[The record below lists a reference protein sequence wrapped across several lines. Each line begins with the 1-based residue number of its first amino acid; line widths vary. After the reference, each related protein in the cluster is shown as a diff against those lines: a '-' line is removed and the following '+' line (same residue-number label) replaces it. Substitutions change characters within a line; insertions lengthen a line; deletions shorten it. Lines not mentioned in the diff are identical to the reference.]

1 MCSLPN
7 TYQDFLSN
15 LGQRRNKI
23 RNKTRKE
30 GRRRN
35 IQWAESKTEQIVD
48 YNELEWLRREDK
60 AAGKEPFGFY
70 LSTHF
75 QFTNSPNV
83 EDPLC
88 TKHGVRHK

>member
-7 TYQDFLSN
+7 TYQDFLLN

-35 IQWAESKTEQIVD
+35 IQ
-48 YNELEWLRREDK
+48 
-60 AAGKEPFGFY
+60 
-70 LSTHF
+70 
-75 QFTNSPNV
+75 
-83 EDPLC
+83 
-88 TKHGVRHK
+88 